1 MLTLELIIFISA
13 ILFGIFI
20 YWNESKGNKVYR
32 FVNKI
37 FNSKE
42 LQIKESNKKGFVYKQ
57 SFILRL
63 VFISIFFLVIL
74 IAFKFMVPIGL
85 ATVSIFLSMIVGTL
99 AGSYL
104 ATFIFKSS
112 EIIEEQS
119 ENLEEIVQETYEKG
133 KDFIEDLTEDTKEAV
148 SNTKGETKK
157 EKVVEEKSARERLKD
172 KGYL

>member
-20 YWNESKGNKVYR
+20 YWTESKGNNVYR

-74 IAFKFMVPIGL
+74 IAFQFIVPIGL
-85 ATVSIFLSMIVGTL
+85 ATVSIFLSMIAGTL

-112 EIIEEQS
+112 EIIEDQT
-119 ENLEEIVQETYEKG
+119 ENLEDIVKETFEKG
-133 KDFIEDLTEDTKEAV
+133 KDFIEDLKDDAKEAV
-148 SNTKGETKK
+148 STNEKT
-157 EKVVEEKSARERLKD
+157 EKVKAPEKSARERLKD